1 MGVAIYKPGE
11 HPLTSAAPNLPAGV
25 VARAIVHGSECR
37 NMPVNDLDK
46 GILNHRKRGHFG
58 TAKRG
63 GSKGLWAADDAGEFG
78 KANAHDTKVRFA
90 YF

>member
-1 MGVAIYKPGE
+1 
-11 HPLTSAAPNLPAGV
+11 
-25 VARAIVHGSECR
+25 
-37 NMPVNDLDK
+37 MPVNDLDK

-58 TAKRG
+58 TAKWG